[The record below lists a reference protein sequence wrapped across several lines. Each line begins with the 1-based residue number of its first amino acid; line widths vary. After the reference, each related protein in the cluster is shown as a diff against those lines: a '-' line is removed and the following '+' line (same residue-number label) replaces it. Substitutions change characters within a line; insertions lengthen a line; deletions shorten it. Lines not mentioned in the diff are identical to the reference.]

1 MHAPLCYAP
10 HVHFE
15 HQTNS
20 DKLMTNLE
28 TLEANLQKAHDEL
41 LAITKAEVFGKP
53 RLQACGKVIE
63 AMNAI
68 LAYKTAK
75 LKAKA

>member
-1 MHAPLCYAP
+1 L
-10 HVHFE
+10 FE
-15 HQTNS
+15 RTSNKPN
-20 DKLMTNLE
+20 KLNIMTTLE
-28 TLEANLQKAHDEL
+28 TLEATLQKAHDEL

-53 RLQACGKVIE
+53 RLQACGHVIE